1 MSGKYSTANKRHPS
15 GRAVRAFNRREAYGN
30 GWKYRMI
37 VGWLIAILTVA
48 PFGWLVVTALKPAGE
63 TFRFNFAPVSLD
75 NFIYVLTEVPIPR
88 YMLNTALVAVTVT
101 LVALWF
107 HSMAAYPLARLRF
120 RGRELLFNIVVATF
134 MIALPVILVPL
145 YMLTRTF
152 GMLDSLLGVIIPMI
166 FNAFGIF
173 LLRQAMLSIPT
184 ELEDAARIDGC
195 SYWRIYTSVVLPL
208 VKPVL
213 VSLGILFFLV
223 NWNSF
228 LWPRT
233 ILASKDIWMV
243 QQGLQAMQGQFA
255 ADWNYVTAA
264 AVIVAI
270 PTLVLFFVGRRTLTE
285 SIKTSGLKG

>member
-1 MSGKYSTANKRHPS
+1 
-15 GRAVRAFNRREAYGN
+15 
-30 GWKYRMI
+30 
-37 VGWLIAILTVA
+37 
-48 PFGWLVVTALKPAGE
+48 
-63 TFRFNFAPVSLD
+63 
-75 NFIYVLTEVPIPR
+75 
-88 YMLNTALVAVTVT
+88 
-101 LVALWF
+101 
-107 HSMAAYPLARLRF
+107 LRF
-120 RGRELLFNIVVATF
+120 RGREFLFNIVVATF

-173 LLRQAMLSIPT
+173 LLRQAMLSIPS

-270 PTLVLFFVGRRTLTE
+270 PTLVLFFIGQRTLTE